1 MTSMRGVRATGAA
14 LLTAALAVGAAGCSD
29 SDNNSPSSS
38 ASKAASA
45 VSSAASR
52 AGDAVASA
60 TAEAGKKFD
69 EFKNGVNAKD
79 DVTLGSVE
87 TKDGYAAVPVNVTNK
102 ASSTKSFLVQVDFK
116 DSSGNR
122 LDTVAVT
129 VSDVAAG
136 KSEKA
141 TAQSNRSLGGD
152 VRADVARA
160 LQH

>member
-1 MTSMRGVRATGAA
+1 MTSMRGVRAMGAA

-29 SDNNSPSSS
+29 SDNSSPSSS

-52 AGDAVASA
+52 AGDVVASA
-60 TAEAGKKFD
+60 TAQAGKKFD
-69 EFKNGVNAKD
+69 EFKNGVNAKN
-79 DVTLGSVE
+79 DVKLGSVGSQ
-87 TKDGYAAVPVNVTNK
+87 DGRVTVPVTVSNS

-122 LDTVAVT
+122 LDTVALT

-136 KSEKA
+136 QSKDA
-141 TAQSNRSLGGD
+141 TARSNRSLDGD
-152 VRADVARA
+152 VRVDVARA